1 MTLAQRPPAGASI
14 LGAGGDPQARIAEH
28 AHHVEAEI
36 GRAAVS
42 QLLAGGPLAES
53 LHILLVLIVAVLVWN
68 SLPLELTIGWVGA
81 VAAAAG
87 LRTWWRLRV
96 RRLAPAAEQ
105 ALRGV
110 RLTVAGVGLAW
121 GFGAAAAIPAL
132 PLHEGALTLVVL
144 AGIVAGAT
152 STLVGDTRSFRYLL
166 ITVLGP
172 LPIGFLAQGQAR
184 PQLIAIAL
192 IALFAW
198 GMDRVHSRAHR
209 TFAER
214 VRAVALLE
222 LTSQELA
229 RQHAYLDTLLQ
240 SVPVAIAVIDRARR
254 IRNLNRQ
261 FTVLFGYESNEA
273 VGRPLDELVVPE
285 NQRAASREME
295 QRVWQGETVTA
306 DTERLHRDG
315 RLIPVRLSAAYAQDA
330 TGEVVIVRYEDIT
343 QRKRA
348 EAAIREA
355 RDVAERAAH
364 ARSAFLANMSHE
376 IRTPMNAVLGF
387 VELVLDTELSGEQ
400 RRALELVRSSS
411 EALLTILND
420 ILDYSK
426 IEAEHLE
433 LETIPFDLPKVV
445 HATATLLAV
454 RAREKHL
461 ELTVDVTPDVPH
473 LVRGDPT
480 RVRQVLMNL
489 IGNAIKFTEQGE
501 VAVSAVVARGDTN
514 RASVRFRVRDTGIG
528 ISRDQLTTIFREFS
542 QADASMTRRYGG
554 TGLGLAISRK
564 LVALMGGE
572 LTVASE
578 VGRGSEFS
586 FTLTF
591 PIEAAVPL
599 ARTGGATTSLGGRRL
614 LVVDDNE
621 TNRRILRD
629 MLGAEGVA
637 VHEAARADAG
647 MAVLRRAAAAGTP
660 FDLAILDAQ
669 MPDQDGFELAAAVR
683 ADPDLVA
690 TKLLILTSAGQRG
703 DGERCR
709 QMGIQAY
716 LTKPIARA
724 DLIEAVGTVLVEAPP
739 AGAAPA
745 LITRHSIAESR
756 HTLRVLLA
764 EDNVVNQQVAT
775 AMLVKRGHQVD
786 VVGNGREAVDAVGA
800 RDYDLVLMD
809 IQMPEMDGFTATEAI
824 RALPRGRT
832 LPIIALTAHALSGER
847 ERCLERGMT
856 GYLAKPFKAHDLF
869 AAIEGRTGATA
880 DTAAAPAPP
889 VDLAAFRGTM
899 REAGAEA
906 AVDGILM
913 TFASTLPQRLEALA
927 EASRGGEAEA
937 IQRAAHAFRSAA
949 ATIGAHRLA
958 QLLEAME
965 ASARSGEVARAQGG
979 LQDVTS
985 EAQTVLDQVRL
996 AVDGGGGHG

>member
-1 MTLAQRPPAGASI
+1 MTSDPRVEGNVRRPATGKLLRGA
-14 LGAGGDPQARIAEH
+14 
-28 AHHVEAEI
+28 
-36 GRAAVS
+36 
-42 QLLAGGPLAES
+42 PLAEL
-53 LHILLVLIVAVLVWN
+53 LHVVLVLVVAGLVWD
-68 SLPLELTIGWVGA
+68 SLPLALTIGWVGA
-81 VAAAAG
+81 VTAAAA
-87 LRTWWRLRV
+87 LRTWWRLGLG
-96 RRLAPAAEQ
+96 RRTRSPEE

-132 PLHEGALTLVVL
+132 RLDQAAMILVVL
-144 AGIVAGAT
+144 AGLVAGAT
-152 STLVGDTRSFRYLL
+152 GTLVGDRRSFHYLL
-166 ITVLGP
+166 LTVLVP
-172 LPIGFLAQGQAR
+172 LPIGLLLQGHSRPHLLATFIVV
-184 PQLIAIAL
+184 LY
-192 IALFAW
+192 AW
-198 GMDRVHSRAHR
+198 GMDRVHRRAHR
-209 TFAER
+209 TFTER
-214 VRAVALLE
+214 VRTAVLLE
-222 LTSQELA
+222 SSTQELA
-229 RQHAYLDTLLQ
+229 RQHAYLDALIAST
-240 SVPVAIAVIDRARR
+240 PVAIAVLDGGRS
-254 IRNLNRQ
+254 IRSVNPA
-261 FTVLFGYESNEA
+261 FETLFGYSAAEA
-273 VGRPLDELVVPE
+273 VGAGIDGLIVPE
-285 NQRAASREME
+285 SLRSESGELEARARGGEIV
-295 QRVWQGETVTA
+295 RVEV
-306 DTERLHRDG
+306 ERRRKDG
-315 RLIPVRLSAAYAQDA
+315 SPIQVRLSAAAVKA
-330 TGEVVIVRYEDIT
+330 TAEGALVALYEDISD
-343 QRKRA
+343 RKAAEQAMRA
-348 EAAIREA
+348 A
-355 RDVAERAAH
+355 RDLAERVAR

-387 VELVLDTELSGEQ
+387 VELVLDTELAPEQ

-433 LETIPFDLPKVV
+433 LESIPFDLPKVV

-461 ELTVDVTPDVPH
+461 ELTVDVPPDVPH
-473 LVRGDPT
+473 MVRGDPT

-501 VAVSAVVARGDTN
+501 VDVSTAVVAYHDERT
-514 RASVRFRVRDTGIG
+514 AVRFRVRDTGIG
-528 ISRDQLTTIFREFS
+528 ISDEQLVTIFDEFT

-564 LVALMGGE
+564 LVALMGGQ
-572 LTVASE
+572 LSVTSE

-586 FTLTF
+586 FTLRL
-591 PIEAAVPL
+591 PVERSAA
-599 ARTGGATTSLGGRRL
+599 AATPGRAVSLGGRRL

-647 MAVLRRAAAAGTP
+647 LTALRRAAAAGTP
-660 FDLAILDAQ
+660 FDIAILDAQ
-669 MPDQDGFELAAAVR
+669 MPDQDGFERAAAVR
-683 ADPDLVA
+683 ADPDLAA

-724 DLIEAVGTVLVEAPP
+724 DLIEAVGTVLLEAPP

-756 HTLRVLLA
+756 HTLRILLA
-764 EDNVVNQQVAT
+764 EDNLVNQQVAT

-786 VVGNGREAVDAVGA
+786 VVGNGREAVDAIGTH
-800 RDYDLVLMD
+800 DYDLVLMD
-809 IQMPEMDGFTATEAI
+809 IQMPEMDGFAATQAI
-824 RALPRGRT
+824 RALPRGRS

-869 AAIEGRTGATA
+869 AAIEGRTAATA

-906 AVDGILM
+906 AVDGILA

-979 LQDVTS
+979 LQDVSS
-985 EAQTVLDQVRL
+985 EAQTVLDHVRL
-996 AVDGGGGHG
+996 AVDGGQGHGS

>member
-1 MTLAQRPPAGASI
+1 MTLDPV
-14 LGAGGDPQARIAEH
+14 AGGTAHDPR
-28 AHHVEAEI
+28 VEAEVR
-36 GRAAVS
+36 RAALS
-42 QLLAGGPLAES
+42 QLLKGGPLAEAV
-53 LHILLVLIVAVLVWN
+53 HVLLVMVVAALVWN
-68 SLPLELTIGWVGA
+68 SLPLALTAGWVGA
-81 VAAAAG
+81 VTAAAA
-87 LRTWWRLRV
+87 LRTWWRLGLS
-96 RRLAPAAEQ
+96 RRTASPEE

-132 PLHEGALTLVVL
+132 GLDQAALILVVL

-152 STLVGDTRSFRYLL
+152 GTLVGDRRSFHYLL
-166 ITVLGP
+166 LTALAP
-172 LPIGFLAQGQAR
+172 LPIGILLHGHSR
-184 PQLIAIAL
+184 VHLIATLL
-192 IALFAW
+192 IVLFVG
-198 GMDRVHSRAHR
+198 GMDRVHRRAYR
-209 TFAER
+209 TFVER
-214 VRAVALLE
+214 VRAAVLLASS
-222 LTSQELA
+222 TQDLA
-229 RQHAYLDTLLQ
+229 RQHAYLDALIAST
-240 SVPVAIAVIDRARR
+240 PVAIAVLDGRR
-254 IRNLNRQ
+254 SIRSVNPA
-261 FTVLFGYESNEA
+261 FETLFGYSTAEA
-273 VGRPLDELVVPE
+273 VGASIDALIVPDSLRSE
-285 NQRAASREME
+285 SSDLEARARAGEIV
-295 QRVWQGETVTA
+295 RVEI
-306 DTERLHRDG
+306 ERRRKDG
-315 RLIPVRLSAAYAQDA
+315 RPIQVRLSAAAVKA
-330 TGEVVIVRYEDIT
+330 APEGGLVALYEDISD
-343 QRKRA
+343 RKAAEQAMRA
-348 EAAIREA
+348 AREL
-355 RDVAERAAH
+355 AERVAR

-387 VELVLDTELSGEQ
+387 VELVLDTELQVEQ

-426 IEAEHLE
+426 IEADHLE
-433 LETIPFDLPKVV
+433 LESIPFDLPKVV

-461 ELTVDVTPDVPH
+461 ELTVDVPPDVPH
-473 LVRGDPT
+473 IMRGDPT

-501 VAVSAVVARGDTN
+501 VDVSAAVVGYHDDRT
-514 RASVRFRVRDTGIG
+514 SVRFRVRDTGIG
-528 ISRDQLTTIFREFS
+528 ISDEQLATIFDEFT

-564 LVALMGGE
+564 LVALMGGQ
-572 LTVASE
+572 LSVTSE

-586 FTLTF
+586 FTLRL
-591 PIEAAVPL
+591 PVEPSAA
-599 ARTGGATTSLGGRRL
+599 ATTPGRAVSLGGRRL

-647 MAVLRRAAAAGTP
+647 LTALRRAAAAGTP
-660 FDLAILDAQ
+660 FDIAILDAQ

-756 HTLRVLLA
+756 HTLRILLA

-869 AAIEGRTGATA
+869 AVIERRTAATA
-880 DTAAAPAPP
+880 DTAAAPATP

-899 REAGAEA
+899 REAGAEE
-906 AVDGILM
+906 AVDGILA

-927 EASRGGEAEA
+927 EASRGGEAES

-965 ASARSGEVARAQGG
+965 ASARSGDVARAQAG
-979 LQDVTS
+979 LQDVSS
-985 EAQTVLDQVRL
+985 EAQTVLDHVRL